1 MYTHLLDKLMLTNGK
16 FLFLLAQPLHRSK
29 ALEAISRH
37 QRTLMKFLRTS
48 LHLFQISR
56 SLSPWPALTVTPT
69 QPSQAVLNKECR
81 LFCQLFLKILWSQT
95 DIPSYQYRWRSYIWA
110 PTSFIWIS
118 QLMTNEI
125 SCLHFSSK
133 IRLLIFKLTSFS
145 YVSFK
150 VEESQSNV
158 SLILFALSEDFSS
171 CICLKCLTRL
181 QPFDVGVLEWGARA
195 DRVKRIVAI

>member
-1 MYTHLLDKLMLTNGK
+1 MLNTCNKK
-16 FLFLLAQPLHRSK
+16 FWYSITWLVDVGTSKTMTLAQIQSIGSYFQTSEDSYEIVRNFSSLASNIQKLIYLSSSYSNTHPTNSK
-29 ALEAISRH
+29 SIKQGMS
-37 QRTLMKFLRTS
+37 S
-48 LHLFQISR
+48 
-56 SLSPWPALTVTPT
+56 
-69 QPSQAVLNKECR
+69 
-81 LFCQLFLKILWSQT
+81 FCQLFLKILWSQT

-171 CICLKCLTRL
+171 CICLKHSVSDKAPAFWC
-181 QPFDVGVLEWGARA
+181 WGFGMGS
-195 DRVKRIVAI
+195 